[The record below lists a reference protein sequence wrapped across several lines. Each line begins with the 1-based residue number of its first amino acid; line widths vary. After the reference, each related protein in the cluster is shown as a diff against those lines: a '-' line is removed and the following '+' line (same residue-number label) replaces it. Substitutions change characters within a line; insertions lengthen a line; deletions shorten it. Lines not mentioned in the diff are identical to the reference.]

1 MPKKPEA
8 TITITFDA
16 PESLVMQLEKN
27 AAKEDRSRAAVIR
40 QLLLRALAQNEK
52 TA

>member
-8 TITITFDA
+8 TITVTFDA
-16 PESLVMQLEKN
+16 PESLVKKLEDE
-27 AAKEDRSRAAVIR
+27 AREHDRSRAAAIR
-40 QLLLRALAQNEK
+40 QLLLRALAHNEK